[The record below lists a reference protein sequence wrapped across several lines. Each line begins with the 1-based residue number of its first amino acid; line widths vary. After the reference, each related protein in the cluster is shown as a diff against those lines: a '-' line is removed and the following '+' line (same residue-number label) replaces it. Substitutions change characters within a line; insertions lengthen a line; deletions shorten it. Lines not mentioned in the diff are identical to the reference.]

1 MTQTEMTFGLV
12 FCKYLI
18 CHEGKFRMPRVLSV
32 EDDPLV
38 SKSLKMS
45 LEYQGF
51 DLLHSAT
58 CRDARIVA
66 QKEKI
71 DLFILDV
78 NLPINV
84 MRGPTKPT

>member
-1 MTQTEMTFGLV
+1 
-12 FCKYLI
+12 
-18 CHEGKFRMPRVLSV
+18 MPRVLLV
-32 EDDPLV
+32 EDDPIV

-58 CRDARIVA
+58 PRDARIVA